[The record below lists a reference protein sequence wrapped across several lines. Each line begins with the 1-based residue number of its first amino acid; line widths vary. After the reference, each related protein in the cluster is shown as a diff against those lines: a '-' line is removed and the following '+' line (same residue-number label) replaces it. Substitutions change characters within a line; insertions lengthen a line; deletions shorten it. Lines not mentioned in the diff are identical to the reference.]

1 MSQVITAYYDSRAE
15 AERVQQELTGLGI
28 RDQDHGGN
36 RHRVY
41 HSDSASY
48 RPGSYS
54 DDTDRGFWDRLT
66 DDDDHRLLPDRDR
79 HAYEE
84 GVHRGGA
91 VLTVTADDQ
100 MCERA
105 CAVIRQSGA
114 EDIETQAAKWEHSG
128 WARPQAHGSDRRYRF
143 DEARSGEAGAEAGRY
158 RVYRY
163 EG

>member
-15 AERVQQELTGLGI
+15 AERVQQELTSLGI
-28 RDQDHGGN
+28 LDQDHGGN

-41 HSDSASY
+41 HADSESY
-48 RPGSYS
+48 RAGTYS

-66 DDDDHRLLPDRDR
+66 DDEDNRLLPDRDR

-91 VLTVTADDQ
+91 VLTVTVDDQ
-100 MCERA
+100 MCDRA
-105 CAVIRQSGA
+105 CAIIRRSGA
-114 EDIETQAAKWEHSG
+114 EDIDTQAAKWEHSG
-128 WARPQAHGSDRRYRF
+128 WARPQAMDSDRRYRL
-143 DEARSGEAGAEAGRY
+143 DDTRNREADAGRY